1 MKTPLTNHALFSTD
15 WAAAER
21 QAFLHRIPRTR
32 RRQDRL
38 LAPGLAARG
47 VWMTDVSASDRRS
60 VKAQLA
66 GRGDYRAAWWRINQ
80 YLHRCCSPRATLER
94 QMYAFHKR
102 HHRVTIALLTLVF
115 DYREVLQAIR
125 RHGVAAGI
133 RCAMHQNR
141 RADGSQE

>member
-1 MKTPLTNHALFSTD
+1 MKTPLTNHTLFSTD

-21 QAFLHRIPRTR
+21 QAFLRRIPRTR
-32 RRQDRL
+32 RQQDRP

-47 VWMTDVSASDRRS
+47 IWMTDVSASDRRS

-66 GRGDYRAAWWRINQ
+66 GRGDYRAAWWRLNQ
-80 YLHRCCSPRATLER
+80 RVHRVLHPQATLEQ

-125 RHGVAAGI
+125 RHGVAAGV
-133 RCAMHQNR
+133 RCAIAQCR
-141 RADGSQE
+141 RADGRHE